1 MIALKPITD
10 DHPAL
15 QSSPLIRG
23 VLLLM
28 ARIEEHGPIPLT
40 PSTAFKRVFVEWA
53 AHHFDWPGHRPEDL
67 YAVNRVL
74 NEQDFLPLMV
84 IHDLLLQ
91 MKLGRNYK
99 GSFRL
104 TKAGQALAGRPAAL
118 FSKILP
124 WWLTEFNHSALARF
138 DAEEVRPDWR
148 IYLNILNVEAEGG
161 VTGARLREIFCE
173 DPTER
178 DRPSFDD
185 GSHALSL
192 HVLRPLVWIGL
203 LDKISGKP
211 RYQLEKATYVKTPLW
226 EATLLLMTD
235 PLVRKQT
242 RH

>member
-1 MIALKPITD
+1 MIALKPIPN

-15 QSSPLIRG
+15 QGSPLIRG

-28 ARIEEHGPIPLT
+28 AWIEEHGPIPLT
-40 PSTAFKRVFVEWA
+40 HSTAFKRVFVEWA

-91 MKLGRNYK
+91 MKLCRHYK

-118 FSKILP
+118 FSEILP
-124 WWLTEFNHSALARF
+124 WWLTEFNHSALSRF
-138 DAEEVRPDWR
+138 DAAEARPDWR

-178 DRPSFDD
+178 DRPSCDD
-185 GSHALSL
+185 GLHALSL
-192 HVLRPLVWIGL
+192 YVLRPLIWMGL
-203 LDKISGKP
+203 LEKINGEP
-211 RYQLEKATYVKTPLW
+211 QYQLEQATFVKTPLW
-226 EATLLLMTD
+226 EASLVLGTD
-235 PLVRKQT
+235 GLVRSPT
-242 RH
+242 LH